1 MLYVFNINNDVYDKM
16 NTSLVIEKYFISHY
30 DIPLINGAITENI
43 FHRHININ
51 TLTVSKNI
59 TSTEIIYGCIVKPDY
74 KNIIFNYDTF
84 ISLNWFDNEY
94 IKHILSITNYYDIFD
109 YSKLPNIRLDFNK
122 KINNMSI
129 DEKIKIFN
137 IEINF
142 NKFIASKIPFKYV
155 IIEQNEVDSFIHKC
169 NCQID
174 DINWN
179 NYYADDNKI
188 TDRNTDD
195 GEIEISNNI
204 NYLLTEIR
212 FGFGDF
218 IQRYNKHLQPILN
231 YCSNKFILVN
241 NKNYS
246 YNNRIHNNKKFFGMY
261 YFPGFNF
268 AEKNDDIDIKNIV
281 FINYS
286 IFAEL
291 IMYDKCFFSN
301 LNKDYFLG
309 INLSS
314 CPIQGYNN
322 NNINYNCKLMKE
334 KQEVM
339 NTRICSLSTMFNK
352 DEFKKASFTGNE
364 TVLVHF
370 RRGDYVDTCLKV
382 DNNGRTMNT
391 FNYILDILCERL
403 YKRGIYIVDIV
414 IMSDHYNYTKLTC
427 DNKKYIPVLFDYN
440 DIKIGSKIQ
449 NKGVTVNIVD
459 SIIGE
464 NDETNEYNII
474 KYLSSSKY
482 IIGNMSCFPNIIA
495 ESLGNNIENLSRDI
509 VPNIRNKNDLEYL
522 LNHTDYN
529 TPSLLKYLKGV
540 II

>member
-1 MLYVFNINNDVYDKM
+1 MLYIFNVNNDVCTRM
-16 NTSLVIEKYFISHY
+16 NASLVCEKYFIRHY
-30 DIPLINGAITENI
+30 DIPVIKGAITENI
-43 FHRHININ
+43 LHRHINID
-51 TLTVSKNI
+51 TIAVSKNI
-59 TSTEIIYGCIVKPDY
+59 ISTEIIYACIVKPNY

-94 IKHILSITNYYDIFD
+94 IKRILSITNYYDIYD
-109 YSKLPNIRLDFNK
+109 YNKSHMLRLDFNR
-122 KINNMSI
+122 KIYNMSI

-142 NKFIASKIPFKYV
+142 NKFISSKIPFKYV
-155 IIEQNEVDSFIHKC
+155 IIEQNEIDSFIHKC

-179 NYYADDNKI
+179 NYYTDDNKI
-188 TDRNTDD
+188 NDD
-195 GEIEISNNI
+195 VNKIEIYNNI
-204 NYLLTEIR
+204 NYLLTEIN

-218 IQRYNKHLQPILN
+218 IQRYNYHLQPILH
-231 YCSNKFILVN
+231 YCSNKFTLVN
-241 NKNYS
+241 NKKYS
-246 YNNRIHNNKKFFGMY
+246 YNNKIHNNKKYFGMY

-268 AEKNDDIDIKNIV
+268 AKKNDDIDIKNIV

-286 IFAEL
+286 TFAEL
-291 IMYDKCFFSN
+291 IIYDKCFFSN
-301 LNKDYFLG
+301 ITKETFLG

-314 CPIQGYNN
+314 CPIQGYSKKLT
-322 NNINYNCKLMKE
+322 YNCKLMKE
-334 KQEVM
+334 KRAM
-339 NTRICSLSTMFNK
+339 MSSKRYSLSTMFNK
-352 DEFKKASFTGNE
+352 DEFKKLSFTENE

-382 DNNGRTMNT
+382 DNGRTMNT
-391 FNYILDILCERL
+391 FNYIIDILCERL

-414 IMSDHYNYTKLTC
+414 IMSDHYNYTKLTNN
-427 DNKKYIPVLFDYN
+427 NKKYIPVLFDYN

-459 SIIGE
+459 SVIGE
-464 NDETNEYNII
+464 NDEINEYNII
-474 KYLSSSKY
+474 KYLSSIKY

-495 ESLGNNIENLSRDI
+495 ESLGNNIENLSQNI

-522 LNHTDYN
+522 LNHKDYN
-529 TPSLLKYLKGV
+529 TPSLLNY
-540 II
+540 